1 MAGFKV
7 VVVQARLAGKES
19 NSASMTLTG
28 MHFNEQEIATLFCA
42 PQVLVQLLEAC
53 LEGCDPQVL
62 TDILLQ
68 DAVLS
73 ARLIHLAHKTCP
85 ESLSSVEPISSAIQ
99 SVGLPVLGGI
109 ALQAAKQLIGQ
120 DFSAEELRFLNRLW
134 YLSRVAG
141 QAAHCI
147 APSVS
152 YPHVEEAQLAG
163 VLLPL
168 GSHLLFARHRR
179 SYVEKVTDPLS
190 SAGLRRREDEL
201 FATDHL
207 RLLEDVVASWQFD
220 SFLVDAVRFLH
231 IDTAQIER
239 SNPLLKMTRLA
250 FQFCRQPEQLS
261 EETTLLAQRFFGFK
275 SSEIEYLFG
284 WARDFYQQHQPQLDD
299 LEGLQVDFAAQLLRL
314 NELLFI
320 LADQEGVRARL
331 AGNSIPEELV
341 TAARKLYLESSA
353 APEVFFL
360 LLDQRGQ
367 KLAGIA
373 AQGQSRLIGELEV
386 SLDGSAG
393 LAAQALLKREALDSL
408 QAQRPL
414 SVTDQVLLRL
424 CGSRELYCQPLH
436 ADGRLL
442 GVVVL
447 GFGSEQELALLQSLR
462 LKMLAKVISESFEQ
476 VNINGA
482 AVFGEGP
489 GLLRRV
495 SHEVGNPLTIIGNY
509 AEVLNHVLA
518 DSEASDLSESI
529 KKEVRR
535 IDEILTYY
543 LNQQELPNFPGSG
556 VCLNQLV
563 QETLESLTQSELEPR
578 KISVDLKLQANLQKV
593 STNAVLVKQILV
605 NLIKNAAEAIVEGGQ
620 ISLLTRDSYC
630 SDGKRYAEIGIQDDG
645 PGIDVLVQKRLF
657 RPIVSTKGPG
667 HAGVGL
673 SIVKSMTDDLGGQI
687 SYYDAPEAGAGFCLR
702 IPGGDVFPE
711 VN

>member
-1 MAGFKV
+1 
-7 VVVQARLAGKES
+7 
-19 NSASMTLTG
+19 MTLTG
-28 MHFNEQEIATLFCA
+28 MHFNEQEIAALFCA

-53 LEGCDPQVL
+53 LEGSEPQVL
-62 TDILLQ
+62 TDIILQ

-73 ARLIHLAHKTCP
+73 ARLIHLARKTCP
-85 ESLSSVEPISSAIQ
+85 ESLSSVEPISSSVQ
-99 SVGLPVLGGI
+99 TVGLPVLGSM

-134 YLSRVAG
+134 YLSRIAG

-147 APSVS
+147 APSIS

-163 VLLPL
+163 TLLQL

-179 SYVEKVTDPLS
+179 SYVEQVTDPLS

-201 FATDHL
+201 FGTDNL
-207 RLLEDVVASWQFD
+207 RLLEEMVASWQFD
-220 SFLVDAVRFLH
+220 SFLIDAVRFLH
-231 IDTAQIER
+231 IDTVQIER

-275 SSEIEYLFG
+275 SSEIEYLFS
-284 WARDFYQQHQPQLDD
+284 WARDFYQQYQPQLDD
-299 LEGLQVDFAAQLLRL
+299 LEGLRVDFAAQLLRL
-314 NELLFI
+314 NELMFI

-331 AGNSIPEELV
+331 AGSNTPEELV

-353 APEVFFL
+353 VPEVFFL
-360 LLDQRGQ
+360 ALDQRGQ
-367 KLAGIA
+367 QLVGIA
-373 AQGQSRLIGELEV
+373 AQGQSRLIGELAV
-386 SLDGSAG
+386 PLDGSAG
-393 LAAQALLKREALDSL
+393 LAVRALLKREALDSL

-414 SVTDQVLLRL
+414 SITDQVLLRL
-424 CGSRELYCQPLH
+424 CSSRELYCQPLH

-442 GVVVL
+442 GAVVL
-447 GFGSEQELALLQSLR
+447 GFDSEQELAHLQSLR
-462 LKMLAKVISESFEQ
+462 LKMFARVTSECFAQISM
-476 VNINGA
+476 NGA
-482 AVFGEGP
+482 DIFGEGP

-495 SHEVGNPLTIIGNY
+495 SHEVSTPLTIIGNY
-509 AEVLNHVLA
+509 AEVLNHLLA
-518 DSEASDLSESI
+518 DSDASDLSESI
-529 KKEVRR
+529 KNEVRR
-535 IDEILTYY
+535 IDDIITYY
-543 LNQQELPNFPGSG
+543 LNQQELPNFPGAG
-556 VCLNQLV
+556 VCLNQLI

-578 KISVDLKLQANLQKV
+578 KISVELSLQKNLPKV

-605 NLIKNAAEAIVEGGQ
+605 NLIKNAAEAIGEDGQ

-630 SDGKRYAEIGIQDDG
+630 SDGKRYAEIDIQDDG
-645 PGIDVLVQKRLF
+645 PGIDALMQKRLF
-657 RPIVSTKGPG
+657 QPVVSTKGPG

-687 SYYDAPEAGAGFCLR
+687 SYHHVPEAGAGFCLR